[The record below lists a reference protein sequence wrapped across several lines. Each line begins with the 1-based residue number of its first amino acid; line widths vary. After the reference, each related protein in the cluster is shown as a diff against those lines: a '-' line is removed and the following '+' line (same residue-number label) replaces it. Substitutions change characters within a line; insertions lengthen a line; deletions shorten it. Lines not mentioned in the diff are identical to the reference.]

1 MYCAHCYDGDR
12 HYICR
17 GDRGGGGG
25 TCQKIPRV
33 DEMQG
38 RSKIC
43 HGEVGKEEAEE
54 SLQSSEH

>member
-1 MYCAHCYDGDR
+1 MMETGITSAGV
-12 HYICR
+12 I
-17 GDRGGGGG
+17 GVGGG
-25 TCQKIPRV
+25 TCQKFPRV